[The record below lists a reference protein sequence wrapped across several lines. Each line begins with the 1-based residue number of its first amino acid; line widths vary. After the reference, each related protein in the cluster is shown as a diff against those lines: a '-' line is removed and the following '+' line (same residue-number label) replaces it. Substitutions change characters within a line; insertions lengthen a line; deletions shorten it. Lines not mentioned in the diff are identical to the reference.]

1 MEASKSIVGATD
13 LGANQIWLWG
23 QGFQPAMANFTER
36 FGVTAGLVTAV
47 DLVRGLGVLTGIT
60 VHDLATATGWYDTD
74 YAGKRNLALQTLR
87 EGTDLFVIHVEAT
100 DEAGHAGNTVEKVR
114 ALENWDR
121 EILGPLVEGL
131 DGMGAWRLLL
141 LPDHATPL
149 ALRTHTSDP
158 VPWLLVDSAV
168 DGPGGV
174 YTEAGVADS
183 DVVAGHRLMDELL
196 SVR

>member
-1 MEASKSIVGATD
+1 
-13 LGANQIWLWG
+13 
-23 QGFQPAMANFTER
+23 
-36 FGVTAGLVTAV
+36 
-47 DLVRGLGVLTGIT
+47 
-60 VHDLATATGWYDTD
+60 
-74 YAGKRNLALQTLR
+74 
-87 EGTDLFVIHVEAT
+87 
-100 DEAGHAGNTVEKVR
+100 
-114 ALENWDR
+114 
-121 EILGPLVEGL
+121 
-131 DGMGAWRLLL
+131 MGAWRLLL

-174 YTEAGVADS
+174 YTEAGVADA